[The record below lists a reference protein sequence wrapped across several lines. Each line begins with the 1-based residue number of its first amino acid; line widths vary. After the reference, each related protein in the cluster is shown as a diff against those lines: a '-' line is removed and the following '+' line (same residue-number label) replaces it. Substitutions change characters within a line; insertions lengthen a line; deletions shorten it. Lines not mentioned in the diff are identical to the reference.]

1 MRRPESGQVI
11 LGGCVHHGSDFQPE
25 GELVSGLHQRPHS
38 VPRPVTESTER
49 SPKPAG
55 PSLQPRQCQSGKATS
70 RVGFRIKSRTLQRAD
85 LVIKPLPGF
94 PRRRPTRRA
103 PGYPPAAMADTEE
116 HGSATASVRGISFY
130 FLNELWWQPQMVKR
144 LPGPRR
150 THLTHHRDNTPLSGW
165 TRLRQTRDSLGHER
179 DR

>member
-25 GELVSGLHQRPHS
+25 SELVCGLHQRPHP

-49 SPKPAG
+49 SLKPAG

-94 PRRRPTRRA
+94 PRRRPARRA

-116 HGSATASVRGISFY
+116 HGSATASVRGDF
-130 FLNELWWQPQMVKR
+130 FLFPERAVVAAPDGETAPWAAPDPPHAPSGQHATFGMDTV
-144 LPGPRR
+144 
-150 THLTHHRDNTPLSGW
+150 TPNAGQSG
-165 TRLRQTRDSLGHER
+165 S
-179 DR
+179 